1 MCLGIIATVVTSN
14 ISMNGSN
21 GVSSV
26 SVTVSGSGAV
36 ASLILAKMARARGD
50 SSVWNFMME
59 NTTSSAVN
67 GLPSCQVTPSCRRK
81 V

>member
-1 MCLGIIATVVTSN
+1 MCLGIIATVVTSK
-14 ISMNGSN
+14 ISRNGSN

-26 SVTVSGSGAV
+26 SLTVSGSGAA
-36 ASLILAKMARARGD
+36 ASLIFARMARARGD
-50 SSVWNFMME
+50 SSMWNFMME

-67 GLPSCQVTPSCRRK
+67 GLPSCQVTPSCKWK